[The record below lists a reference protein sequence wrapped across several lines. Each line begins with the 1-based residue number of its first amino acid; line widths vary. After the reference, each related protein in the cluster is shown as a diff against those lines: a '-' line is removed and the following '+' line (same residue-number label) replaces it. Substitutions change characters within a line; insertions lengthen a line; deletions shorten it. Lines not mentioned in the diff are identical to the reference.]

1 MELLASRCSRGD
13 DLVSYGYADKSDNCA
28 YDKRNYRGGIHPF
41 SALREQVCADL
52 GCIRMLEAEVSAEL
66 LRAVQ
71 HGAGASVR
79 EMSIAVFETAK
90 TVGLFVFS
98 FDRSRLGDFGH
109 PRPHERGCGYA
120 G

>member
-1 MELLASRCSRGD
+1 M
-13 DLVSYGYADKSDNCA
+13 VSYGYADKSDNCA

-41 SALREQVCADL
+41 SAAREQVCADL

-66 LRAVQ
+66 LRAVL
-71 HGAGASVR
+71 HGAGASVH
-79 EMSIAVFETAK
+79 EMSSAVFETAK

-98 FDRSRLGDFGH
+98 FDCNRLGDLRR
-109 PRPHERGCGYA
+109 PRERGCGYA